1 MTAFAY
7 RARDERGLLVTG
19 NLEAASKR
27 DVYAQ
32 LDNMGL
38 IPVAA
43 AESRKTAFAV
53 DAFMM
58 RFQRIKD
65 DDLIFFTR
73 QLQTIIRSGIP
84 MVSGLRAL
92 EEQTSNERLS
102 AAIKTVGQDIDR
114 AIVFL
119 MPFQSTKEYF
129 PNSMWVW

>member
-7 RARDERGLLVTG
+7 KARDERGLLVTG
-19 NLEAASKR
+19 NIDAANKK
-27 DVYAQ
+27 DVFDQ

-38 IPVAA
+38 LPVSA
-43 AESRKTAFAV
+43 AETGKTTAGV
-53 DAFMM
+53 DAFLV

-92 EEQTSNERLS
+92 EEQTNNERLS
-102 AAIKTVGQDIDR
+102 
-114 AIVFL
+114 
-119 MPFQSTKEYF
+119 
-129 PNSMWVW
+129 